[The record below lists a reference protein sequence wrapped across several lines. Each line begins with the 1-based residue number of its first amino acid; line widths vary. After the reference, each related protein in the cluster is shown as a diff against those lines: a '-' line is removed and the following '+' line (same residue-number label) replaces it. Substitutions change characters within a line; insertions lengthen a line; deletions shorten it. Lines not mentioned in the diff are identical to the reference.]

1 MLGALNRRILIAP
14 TAYKGT
20 LSPRAAARAM
30 ARGAARACPT
40 ADLRLLP
47 LSDGGDGF
55 LEAVLHG
62 RRGRLSWT
70 EAEDALGRR
79 RPVPWG
85 SSDGGR
91 LAVVE
96 LARAVG
102 IAGLPAPTPS
112 SAATAGTE
120 GAGTVLAAALVSS
133 PRRLIVGLGG
143 SASTDGGAGIA
154 RRLGYR
160 LLDREGRDLRP
171 GGAALVELD
180 RIVAP
185 PHPRSAGAEVMGACD
200 VSAPLLGPSGAA
212 RVFGPQK
219 GADAPTVRELEAGL
233 ERLRRV
239 VARDI
244 LVDAAKIPGAGAAGG
259 AGFGLV
265 AFCGARL
272 VSGVELV
279 AELVGLD
286 SGLDGAGLVVT
297 GEGRVDRS
305 SFAGKVVGEVVR
317 RARRRGLPCLVVAGS
332 ADRAAAVRLR
342 GLGASLHLC
351 GEPGR
356 APGSRLEQAVYAAC
370 REPRLVADA
379 LRPDPQ

>member
-1 MLGALNRRILIAP
+1 MGALGGPIVIAP

-20 LSPRAAARAM
+20 LSPWAAARAM
-30 ARGAARACPT
+30 ARGAARAFPT
-40 ADLRLLP
+40 SERHLLP

-55 LEAVLHG
+55 LETVLHG
-62 RRGRLSWT
+62 RREGLVWT
-70 EAEDALGRR
+70 DAEDALGRR
-79 RPVPWG
+79 RRVPWG
-85 SSDGGR
+85 SLDGGR

-102 IAGLPAPTPS
+102 MAGLPPPTPS
-112 SAATAGTE
+112 SAATSGTE
-120 GAGTVLAAALVSS
+120 GLGTVLTAALASS
-133 PRRLIVGLGG
+133 PQRLIVGLGG

-160 LLDREGRDLRP
+160 LLDGHGRDLPP

-185 PHPRSAGAEVMGACD
+185 PRRWSSGAEILGACD

-219 GADAPTVRELEAGL
+219 GADAATVRELEAGL
-233 ERLRRV
+233 ERLHRV
-239 VARDI
+239 AARDL
-244 LVDAAKIPGAGAAGG
+244 LVEAAGIPGSGAAGG

-279 AELVGLD
+279 AELQGLD
-286 SGLDGAGLVVT
+286 SELDGAVLVVT
-297 GEGRVDRS
+297 GEGRVDGQ

-317 RARRRGLPCLVVAGS
+317 RARRRGLPCLVIAGS
-332 ADRAAAVRLR
+332 ADRTATTRLR
-342 GLGASLHLC
+342 GLGAVLRLC
-351 GEPGR
+351 GDPGR
-356 APGSRLEQAVYAAC
+356 APERLLAQAVYAAC
-370 REPRLVADA
+370 GELALEAAAPR
-379 LRPDPQ
+379 PGPQ

>member
-1 MLGALNRRILIAP
+1 MGALGGRIVVAP

-20 LSPRAAARAM
+20 LSPWAAARAM
-30 ARGAARACPT
+30 ARGAARACP
-40 ADLRLLP
+40 DSNIHLLP

-62 RRGRLSWT
+62 RREGLVWT

-79 RPVPWG
+79 SRVSWG
-85 SSDGGR
+85 SLDGGR

-102 IAGLPAPTPS
+102 IAGLPPPTPS
-112 SAATAGTE
+112 SAATSGTE
-120 GAGTVLAAALVSS
+120 GLGTVLAAALASS

-160 LLDREGRDLRP
+160 LLDRHGRDLPR
-171 GGAALVELD
+171 GGGALVELD

-185 PHPRSAGAEVMGACD
+185 PHRRLEGAEILGACD
-200 VSAPLLGPSGAA
+200 VSAPLLGHSGAA
-212 RVFGPQK
+212 SVFGPQK
-219 GADAPTVRELEAGL
+219 GADAATVRELEVGL
-233 ERLRRV
+233 ERLHRV
-239 VARDI
+239 AARDL
-244 LVDAAKIPGAGAAGG
+244 LVEAAEIPGSGAAGG

-279 AELVGLD
+279 AELLGLD
-286 SGLDGAGLVVT
+286 SELDGAGLVLT
-297 GEGRVDRS
+297 GEGRVDPQ
-305 SFAGKVVGEVVR
+305 SFAGKVVGEVAR

-332 ADRAAAVRLR
+332 ADRTATIRLR
-342 GLGASLHLC
+342 ELGAVLHLC
-351 GEPGR
+351 GAPGR
-356 APGSRLEQAVYAAC
+356 APGRHLAQAVYAAC
-370 REPRLVADA
+370 GEMALGADA
-379 LRPDPQ
+379 PRPGAQ